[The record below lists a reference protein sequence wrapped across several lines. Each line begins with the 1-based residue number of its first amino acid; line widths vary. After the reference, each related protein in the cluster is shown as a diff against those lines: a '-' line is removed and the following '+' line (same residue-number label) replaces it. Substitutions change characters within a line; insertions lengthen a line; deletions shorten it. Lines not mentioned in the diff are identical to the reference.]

1 MVCNYMILKSPIL
14 EEASESKYPIHYEN
28 QKLLNYL

>member
-14 EEASESKYPIHYEN
+14 EEASESEHLIHCEN
-28 QKLLNYL
+28 EKLLNYL